1 MSFQD
6 WVPITITNPDKQK
19 VVKKII
25 EKKGDLSIQQS
36 LTKID
41 NETENFNIKKIPN
54 ALSKEITLA
63 RTTKKLTQKELA
75 NKLNII
81 PSIYIDIE
89 NGKAIYNVETKKYI
103 QKIEKLCNVKFTN
116 K

>member
-25 EKKGDLSIQQS
+25 EKKGDLSIQQN
-36 LTKID
+36 LAKID
-41 NETENFNIKKIPN
+41 NETENFNIKKIPI
-54 ALSKEITLA
+54 ALSKEISAA
-63 RTTKKLTQKELA
+63 RIIKKLTQKELA

-89 NGKAIYNVETKKYI
+89 NGKAIYNIETKKHINNI
-103 QKIEKLCNVKFTN
+103 QKILNVKFIN